1 MDLPVYGE
9 YSQFILDWSGLR
21 IFNMLRINIV
31 NYIDGYFTKTNH
43 GPILLIRLRIKEVRF
58 SASADLLRASNK
70 VNVTVI

>member
-31 NYIDGYFTKTNH
+31 NNIDNTMTWVFH
-43 GPILLIRLRIKEVRF
+43 
-58 SASADLLRASNK
+58 
-70 VNVTVI
+70 